1 LVAVSGLVVEVR
13 KLRMA
18 YGSVAVLED
27 VSLLA
32 APGEVIAIMG
42 VSGPASSLTGRRI
55 PMRPA

>member
-32 APGEVIAIMG
+32 APGEVSPSWG
-42 VSGPASSLTGRRI
+42 
-55 PMRPA
+55 